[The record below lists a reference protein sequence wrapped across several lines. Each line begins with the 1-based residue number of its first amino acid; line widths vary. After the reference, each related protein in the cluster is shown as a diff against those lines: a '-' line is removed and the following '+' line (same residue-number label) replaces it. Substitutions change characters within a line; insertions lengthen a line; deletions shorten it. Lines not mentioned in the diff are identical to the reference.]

1 MVSVRSRVLSRI
13 TKQPGAA
20 DEGLVGFEPVVADTT
35 FGDERNREADDV
47 LHFGDDN
54 FAHAFDFRLRDVE
67 VQFVVHLHRHLRFEI
82 FLLQPAVDGDHRHFD
97 DVCGGTL
104 YGGVDGVSLGK

>member
-35 FGDERNREADDV
+35 FGDERNRETDNV
-47 LHFGDDN
+47 LHLGDN
-54 FAHAFDFRLRDVE
+54 YFAYAFDLRLGHVE
-67 VQFVVHLHRHLRFEI
+67 VQFVVHLHDHLSI
-82 FLLQPAVDGDHRHFD
+82 FAFRHF
-97 DVCGGTL
+97 CF
-104 YGGVDGVSLGK
+104 